1 MALRPTRLT
10 KIQVG
15 VEATWGT
22 AIAQTAVLP
31 NLESFEIQPEV
42 EISRQPKLGDL
53 AEGTT
58 HDVVEVGVSGS
69 MTERVTYGLLPLWLE
84 NIFGDAT
91 TAGADPYTHT
101 HEVITTTQ
109 PTRKGYTL
117 CKSDGTDEVSLV
129 GGLISEYKITFAP
142 GEDVKGDISWIG
154 ARAED
159 GTLTAGQVDF
169 TDGDQKL
176 LPSEL
181 TVYLDPVGS
190 AGSTSLACDAL
201 AGELTITPTT
211 TIKTGLG
218 TIGGCD
224 FATTGLDV
232 KLSLSAEA
240 GNASVKTH
248 IENLLGATP
257 TATNVDVQLTF
268 TKSANYDWEIIMP
281 MVLEKAPAWH
291 SDADGILSFDLEF
304 ASVKNTTSS
313 ATNSFFDSVVTNKD
327 ATI

>member
-1 MALRPTRLT
+1 MTLRPTRLT
-10 KIQVG
+10 KTQVG
-15 VEATWGT
+15 VEAVWGT

-58 HDVVEVGVSGS
+58 HDIVEVGVSAS
-69 MTERVTYGLLPLWLE
+69 MTERVTYGLLPFWLE
-84 NIFGDAT
+84 NIFGAAA

-101 HEVITTTQ
+101 HEVDSTTQ
-109 PTRKGYTL
+109 PTREGYTI
-117 CKSDGTDEVSLV
+117 CKSDGTDEISLV
-129 GGLISEYKITFAP
+129 GGLITEYKITATP
-142 GEDVKGDISWIG
+142 GEDVKGDLSWIV

-159 GTLTAGQVDF
+159 GTLTGAQADF
-169 TDGDQKL
+169 ADADQKL

-181 TVYLDPVGS
+181 TVYLDALGS
-190 AGSTSLACDAL
+190 AGTTALDCDAL
-201 AGELTITPTT
+201 SIELTLTPTT
-211 TIKTGLG
+211 MVKTGLG

-224 FATTGLDV
+224 YATTGLDV

-240 GNASVKTH
+240 GNSDVKTYV
-248 IENLLGATP
+248 ENLLGATP
-257 TATNVDVQLTF
+257 TATNIDVQLTF
-268 TKSANYDWEIIMP
+268 TKSADYDWEVIIP

-291 SDADGILSFDLEF
+291 SDADGVLSFDLEF
-304 ASVKNTTSS
+304 ASVKNSTSS

-327 ATI
+327 AVI